1 MRHAG
6 FAWATRAVLTALIV
20 AACSNHSPPEVI
32 PATSPSTSAPS
43 ASTPN
48 TRAIAKSDPVHV
60 TGPVSGGH
68 GIALQHAVDLNAQHY
83 TEEEFFVDGAA
94 TSYAPAGGLAADGRW
109 TIKSGATAPFR
120 TRIVVRR
127 PQDPARFSGVV
138 LV

>member
-32 PATSPSTSAPS
+32 PATSAPS
-43 ASTPN
+43 ASTPT

-94 TSYAPAGGLAADGRW
+94 TSYAPEGELAADGRW
-109 TIKSGATAPFR
+109 TIKSSATAPFR
-120 TRIVVRR
+120 TRIVVR
-127 PQDPARFSGVV
+127 
-138 LV
+138 